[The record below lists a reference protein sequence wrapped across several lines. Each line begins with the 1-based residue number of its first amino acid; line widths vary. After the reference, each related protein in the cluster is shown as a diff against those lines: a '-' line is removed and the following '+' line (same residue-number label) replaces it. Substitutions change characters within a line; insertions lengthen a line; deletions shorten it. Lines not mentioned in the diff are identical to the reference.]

1 MENYKR
7 LGVATN
13 KRTNMYVPSI
23 LSILATVAYMASALP
38 TGAPRCI
45 ITDKVIGQGHLTT
58 QNGAMGLKMTSL
70 PTYTPGG
77 PAIPITI
84 TGSFPVDMG
93 VLMFVTPGA
102 TQDSVLT
109 SKGGATAGVKQ
120 HVGGFMDCLSHGM
133 RAQTKSTCDAQ
144 NVVNEVPESTITHM
158 APLVGFRNS
167 MQIMWTPPKTN
178 QGVVTVNMV
187 VAGNVLEPYMIV
199 PSIQV
204 MSTEGLMYG
213 QSSVATNAQAAP
225 PATLAGMAGGLLGNI
240 VPNALQLPG
249 TVVDDLN
256 TVMGDVEAGTSV
268 LGKLTGGLLGGKG
281 KRSDE
286 NQAAAV

>member
-1 MENYKR
+1 
-7 LGVATN
+7 
-13 KRTNMYVPSI
+13 MYSPSI
-23 LSILATVAYMASALP
+23 LSFLATVAAIANALP

-77 PAIPITI
+77 PPIPITI

-93 VLMFVTPGA
+93 VLMYVTPGS

-109 SKGGATAGVKQ
+109 SKGGATAGIKQ
-120 HVGGFMDCLSHGM
+120 HVGGFMDCLTHGM
-133 RAQTKSTCDAQ
+133 RAQTKSSCDAQ
-144 NVVNEVPESTITHM
+144 SVVNEVPESTITHV

-204 MSTEGLMYG
+204 MSTEGMMPG
-213 QSSVATNAQAAP
+213 QSAVATNAQAAP
-225 PATLAGMAGGLLGNI
+225 PATVAGMAGGLLGNI

-256 TVMGDVEAGTSV
+256 TVMGDVEAGTSL
-268 LGKLTGGLLGGKG
+268 LGKLTGGLLGGK
-281 KRSDE
+281 
-286 NQAAAV
+286 

>member
-1 MENYKR
+1 
-7 LGVATN
+7 
-13 KRTNMYVPSI
+13 MYFPSI
-23 LSILATVAYMASALP
+23 LSILATVASMASALP

-93 VLMFVTPGA
+93 VLMYVTPGA

-109 SKGGATAGVKQ
+109 SKGGATAGIKQ
-120 HVGGFMDCLSHGM
+120 HVGGFMDCLTHGM
-133 RAQTKSTCDAQ
+133 RAQTKASCDAQ
-144 NVVNEVPESTITHM
+144 SVVNEVPESTITHM
-158 APLVGFRNS
+158 APLIGFRNS

-281 KRSDE
+281 KRSEE
-286 NQAAAV
+286 NQAPLV

>member
-1 MENYKR
+1 MHSFT
-7 LGVATN
+7 VF
-13 KRTNMYVPSI
+13 
-23 LSILATVAYMASALP
+23 SILASFASFASFASIASALP

-58 QNGAMGLKMTSL
+58 QNGAMGLKMTTL

-93 VLMFVTPGA
+93 VLMYVTPGA

-109 SKGGATAGVKQ
+109 GKGGAAAGVKP
-120 HVGGFMDCLSHGM
+120 HVGGFMDCLAQGM
-133 RAQTKSTCDAQ
+133 RAQTKASCDAQ

-158 APLVGFRNS
+158 APLLGFRNS

-199 PSIQV
+199 PSVQI
-204 MSTEGLMYG
+204 MSTEGLLDG
-213 QSSVATNAQAAP
+213 QSPVANNAQAAP
-225 PATLAGMAGGLLGNI
+225 PATLAGMAGGLVGNI
-240 VPNALQLPG
+240 VPNVLQLPG
-249 TVVDDLN
+249 TVVDDVN
-256 TVMGDVEAGTSV
+256 TVMGDVEAGTGA
-268 LGKLTGGLLGGKG
+268 LGKLVGGLGGLLGGK
-281 KRSDE
+281 
-286 NQAAAV
+286 